1 MTTHD
6 SHVDTNVC
14 RDEWMALIFY
24 DSLLLFDFHSHPYFV
39 MILLFSD
46 TLLKNE
52 TSAKPN
58 LIETMY
64 AMRPEN
70 NAQNNALPND
80 RKGVVAIGQSVL
92 YTDFPPKD
100 FSSSESGKRFLLFF
114 ISFFSQRLSLAG
126 ENNKNPSS
134 FSIPTINHANK
145 KKGASSLRCTVVS
158 LLYMACISYVS
169 LLL

>member
-1 MTTHD
+1 
-6 SHVDTNVC
+6 
-14 RDEWMALIFY
+14 
-24 DSLLLFDFHSHPYFV
+24 
-39 MILLFSD
+39 
-46 TLLKNE
+46 
-52 TSAKPN
+52 
-58 LIETMY
+58 MY

-134 FSIPTINHANK
+134 FSIPTINHDNNK
-145 KKGASSLRCTVVS
+145 KVRQV
-158 LLYMACISYVS
+158 YVAP
-169 LLL
+169 